1 MMLCRPSMM
10 RCDQS
15 LGTHSYRGAKTRTM
29 LSDAAPQEATFTV
42 RVGHDGTLG
51 VDIMDVRNIIH
62 LL

>member
-1 MMLCRPSMM
+1 MM

-51 VDIMDVRNIIH
+51 VDIMDVHNIIH